1 MNTRTETRSAGR
13 RIAVALGTLIAAG
26 ALAAGLSGCQTNAQA
41 LDTRIAGPEPRP
53 AAAAPEGIDTTLP
66 ADRIVEAIERQRQ
79 QQAERF
85 DGVPADRV
93 EDALRQETVAAARAD
108 CAVRL
113 VATGYAGSAAQA
125 ASLCVTG
132 APLPSTR

>member
-1 MNTRTETRSAGR
+1 MNTRTQTRAAGR
-13 RIAVALGTLIAAG
+13 RIIITGGALVAAAV
-26 ALAAGLSGCQTNAQA
+26 LAAGLSGCQTNAQG
-41 LDTRIAGPEPRP
+41 LDTRITGPEPRP
-53 AAAAPEGIDTTLP
+53 AAAAPEGIDTTMP

-85 DGVPADRV
+85 EGVPADRV
-93 EDALRQETVAAARAD
+93 EDALRQEAVAAARAA

-113 VATGYAGSAAQA
+113 VATGYAGSAEQA